1 MIYKM
6 ETEIGS
12 LILEEGAIGSIVA
25 DVLDQHEGKLWISN
39 RKGRILG
46 RMARLSGI
54 DSVDSME
61 ISMEPEGLSVRLY
74 LILRFGVSIR
84 SITQQL
90 ITDIKAAI
98 HLHTGLSTQVTIV
111 VNGVLSKQLAK
122 RNIEIKG

>member
-25 DVLDQHEGKLWISN
+25 EVLDQHEGKLWISN
-39 RKGRILG
+39 RKGKILG
-46 RMARLSGI
+46 RMARLGGI
-54 DSVDSME
+54 DPVDYME
-61 ISMEPEGLSVRLY
+61 ISMEPEGITVRLY
-74 LILRFGVSIR
+74 LILKFGVSIR

-90 ITDIKAAI
+90 ISDIKAEI
-98 HLHTGLSTQVTIV
+98 HLHTGLSSQVTIV

-122 RNIEIKG
+122 RHIEIKG

>member
-6 ETEIGS
+6 ETEKGS

-25 DVLDQHEGKLWISN
+25 DVLDRQEGKLWISS

-54 DSVDSME
+54 DPVDYME
-61 ISMEPEGLSVRLY
+61 ISMEPEGLSIRLY

-84 SITQQL
+84 TITQQL
-90 ITDIKAAI
+90 IAQIKEEI
-98 HLHTGLSTQVTIV
+98 LLSTGLPAQVTIV

-122 RNIEIKG
+122 RQIEIKG